1 LHRINIVLQRSS
13 ANGGIGGA
21 ARRVADHARSLVR
34 LELQLAATEIKQKV
48 IALGL
53 GIGLAAAALLFIVLM
68 VIFALATLAAVFAT
82 FLSTWLALLVVTG
95 ILLLLALACGALAVG
110 RLKKGASPVPEA
122 AIHEAKLTSEAIGR

>member
-1 LHRINIVLQRSS
+1 MQRPS

-34 LELQLAATEIKQKV
+34 LELELAASEIKKKV

-53 GIGLAAAALLFIVLM
+53 GIGLAVAGLLFAVLM
-68 VIFALATLAAVFAT
+68 VIFALATLAAIFAT
-82 FLSTWLALLVVTG
+82 FLATWLALLVVTG
-95 ILLLLALACGALAVG
+95 ILLLLALVCGTLAVS

-122 AIHEAKLTSEAIGR
+122 AIHEAKLTSEALRR

>member
-1 LHRINIVLQRSS
+1 MERSS

-34 LELQLAATEIKQKV
+34 LELQLAASEIKKKV

-53 GIGLAAAALLFIVLM
+53 GLGLAAAALLFAVLM
-68 VIFALATLAAVFAT
+68 LIFALATVAAALAT
-82 FLSTWLALLVVTG
+82 FLATWLALLVVTG
-95 ILLLLALACGALAVG
+95 ILLLLAAVCGGLAAG

-122 AIHEAKLTSEAIGR
+122 AIHEAKLTTEAIRR

>member
-1 LHRINIVLQRSS
+1 MQRSS

-34 LELQLAATEIKQKV
+34 LELQLAATEIKKKV

-53 GIGLAAAALLFIVLM
+53 GIAFAAAGLLFAVLM

-82 FLSTWLALLVVTG
+82 FLATWLALLVVTG
-95 ILLLLALACGALAVG
+95 ILLLLAAVCGWLAVG
-110 RLKKGASPVPEA
+110 RLKNGASPVPEA
-122 AIHEAKLTSEAIGR
+122 AIQEAKLTSEAIRR